1 MAIAQLTIDINARMA
16 SIEKDMGELAQ
27 IANRRAE
34 EMRRSFE
41 AVGATLAAT
50 FAGVSV
56 AGVAASFRGLVDQLD
71 ALNDTADSTG
81 SSIENISALE
91 DIAKRTGGS
100 LEDVTSILVKFN
112 GVLKEADGKNGV
124 SKALK
129 AIGLDANELRRM
141 DPADALQKTA
151 EALSR
156 FADDGNKARLIQE
169 LFGKSVKE
177 AAPFLKDLADQG
189 KLNAKYTAAQAEE
202 AEKFNKQLTAL
213 QANIN
218 GAARSIVSD
227 MLPALNR
234 LMERANKG
242 GFFAAL
248 GFDDAFKDKAKLAGV
263 ASELTSLA
271 SQKEQFE
278 KALKSEPYNVE
289 YSRRLAEI
297 NEQLVAAK
305 KNFKDAYAAFQQQER
320 VAIGE
325 ATMGAYVPRRLPQ
338 KPSLPDAGG
347 GKKDE
352 PEKAF
357 RTSEI
362 EREIEALQRKAQA
375 AQNLTEVQRVLA
387 EFESGKYKGAKASE
401 MGKAF
406 DLAQQIDKI
415 REVAKAE
422 EDAAKARNEQARVK
436 AQLEQEADRYFEA
449 SLTQQEKLEA
459 TVKRINE
466 LYEKGAFGTKGTTEA
481 IEKQARAIKAAS
493 DESSKLNEA
502 ARDMADIFTRAA
514 ESGDNLGK
522 ALETIIKKRL
532 VFEPMA
538 KALEAGFQSLF
549 SLAGGLFGGGAS
561 TPSSGPGLKAPSST
575 VSTFGLP
582 GHADGLSYVPYD
594 NYVARLHKGERV
606 LTAKENAQYGSA
618 GGITVV
624 NHNTIGSGVSR
635 AEVAAA
641 MEMARRETM
650 AAILESKRNRGAFA

>member
-16 SIEKDMGELAQ
+16 SIEKDMGRLAQ

-41 AVGATLAAT
+41 AVGAALAAT
-50 FAGVSV
+50 FAGVSL
-56 AGVAASFRGLVDQLD
+56 AGVTASFRGLVDQLD

-124 SKALK
+124 SQALK
-129 AIGLDANELRRM
+129 AIGLDAAELRQI
-141 DPADALQKTA
+141 DPA
-151 EALSR
+151 EALQR
-156 FADDGNKARLIQE
+156 TAVALAAFADDGNKARLVQE

-189 KLNAKYTAAQAEE
+189 KLNAKYTAEQAAA
-202 AEKFNKQLTAL
+202 AETFNKQLSAL
-213 QANIN
+213 STSINGVAKDLAGKLLPAINSYLEKVRGLGNFGKLN
-218 GAARSIVSD
+218 GAA
-227 MLPALNR
+227 
-234 LMERANKG
+234 
-242 GFFAAL
+242 
-248 GFDDAFKDKAKLAGV
+248 DDARAYSAAIKDVVDEIALLDQKLQGDPSNSYYKA
-263 ASELTSLA
+263 
-271 SQKEQFE
+271 
-278 KALKSEPYNVE
+278 
-289 YSRRLAEI
+289 RLAELRK
-297 NEQLVAAK
+297 EYVLLQREAGKATDRLKGVAGVGLTESGVSAGVS
-305 KNFKDAYAAFQQQER
+305 DS
-320 VAIGE
+320 
-325 ATMGAYVPRRLPQ
+325 
-338 KPSLPDAGG
+338 KPSVGNIADKLGSSNSRRDSAANRVPD
-347 GKKDE
+347 
-352 PEKAF
+352 
-357 RTSEI
+357 I
-362 EREIEALQRKAQA
+362 QREIEALQRKLQTV
-375 AQNLTEVQRVLA
+375 QQLTEVESLLA
-387 EFESGKYKGAKASE
+387 DFESGKFKATAPE
-401 MGKAF
+401 LGRAVA
-406 DLAQQIDKI
+406 LAEEIDKI
-415 REVAKAE
+415 RELAKASEAASKAKAE
-422 EDAAKARNEQARVK
+422 QTRAQM
-436 AQLEQEADRYFEA
+436 QLEQEADQYFRA

-549 SLAGGLFGGGAS
+549 SLAGGLFGAGGS
-561 TPSSGPGLKAPSST
+561 SSSSGPGLKAPSST